1 MSAVSVEKVTSRK
14 QMNEFI
20 RFTDE
25 LYKDCHQYVPDLHS
39 DVRDT
44 FNPKKNAALQF
55 VQLQPFIAY
64 KDGKV
69 VGRVAA
75 IINPHA
81 NEKWKN
87 RVVRF
92 GMIDFIDDREVSRAL
107 LDAVAAWGKERGM
120 DTIQGPLG
128 ITDFDKEGMLL
139 SDYDNMGAMTEIY
152 NYPYYPEH
160 MEALGFTKAVDWLQ
174 IRVAIPAEVPAKY
187 ARVAKLS
194 KELFGLHV
202 RKLTPK
208 EIFKGGYGERI
219 FDLLN
224 QAYAP
229 LFGFTGFDKKQSM
242 DYLKQYVP
250 LIDLRMV
257 PVIEND
263 KGELISIAVTMGSL
277 SHALRRAHGR
287 LFPFGWYY
295 LLRALK
301 WHHEHTAG
309 LLLIAVR
316 PDYQGFGVN
325 ALIFD
330 DLIPLYNELDYR
342 YAETGPQL
350 ETNVK
355 ELSQWKPLKPEM
367 VKRRRCYT
375 KTIK

>member
-152 NYPYYPEH
+152 NYSYYPEH
-160 MEALGFTKAVDWLQ
+160 MEALGFEKAVDWLQ

-330 DLIPLYNELDYR
+330 DLIPL
-342 YAETGPQL
+342 
-350 ETNVK
+350 V
-355 ELSQWKPLKPEM
+355 M
-367 VKRRRCYT
+367 RRRAHSSRRTSRSCRSGNRST
-375 KTIK
+375 RRG

>member
-1 MSAVSVEKVTSRK
+1 MGKVEVIKATTRK
-14 QMNEFI
+14 QMNAFI
-20 RFTDE
+20 RFTDW
-25 LYKDCHQYVPDLHS
+25 LYSDCVQYVPALHS

-44 FNPKKNAALQF
+44 FNPKKNAALRF
-55 VQLQPFIAY
+55 VRLQPFIAY

-69 VGRVAA
+69 AGRVAA

-81 NEKWKN
+81 NERWHN
-87 RVVRF
+87 HVVRF
-92 GMIDFIDDREVSRAL
+92 GMIDFIDDHEVSHAL
-107 LDAVAAWGKERGM
+107 IDAVAEWGRERGM

-174 IRVAIPAEVPAKY
+174 IRVAIPSEVPAKY
-187 ARVAKLS
+187 VRVARLS
-194 KELFGLHV
+194 RELFGLHV
-202 RKLTPK
+202 RKLTAK
-208 EIFKGGYGERI
+208 EIFNGYGERI

-229 LFGFTGFDKKQSM
+229 LFGFTGFDKRQSM
-242 DYLKQYVP
+242 DYLRQYVP

-263 KGELISIAVTMGSL
+263 RGELISIAVTMGSL
-277 SHALRRAHGR
+277 SHALRRAKGR
-287 LFPFGWYY
+287 LFPTGWYW

-301 WHHEHTAG
+301 WHREHTAG

-316 PDYQGFGVN
+316 PDYQGLGVN
-325 ALIFD
+325 ALIFE

-350 ETNVK
+350 ETNVR
-355 ELSQWKPLKPEM
+355 ELSQWRPLNPER

-375 KTIK
+375 KDI